1 MKYEIDWKV
10 WLILSAS
17 LYTSFK
23 DLTYNYLL
31 LRSERVKGYY
41 RVLYDGSIAKG
52 HIVYRTFGLVPIIV
66 SGMLSLCQNIS
77 IRMGL
82 GKIFPALTSFKG
94 IVWWVCLTY
103 N

>member
-1 MKYEIDWKV
+1 MKYEIGWKV

-23 DLTYNYLL
+23 DLTYITIGCSGQ
-31 LRSERVKGYY
+31 RGSRIITV
-41 RVLYDGSIAKG
+41 YDGSIAKG

-94 IVWWVCLTY
+94 IVWWVCLT
-103 N
+103 NN